1 MRLDTRPSPT
11 LQAMENWVG
20 PGNEAKLLMVVALA
34 SERLTETFF
43 CSMTFTGSSVLLA
56 MNLIEEKYTNQ
67 NDNDVMMM
75 SFHDD
80 IIHARVT
87 S

>member
-1 MRLDTRPSPT
+1 
-11 LQAMENWVG
+11 
-20 PGNEAKLLMVVALA
+20 MVVALA
-34 SERLTETFF
+34 SERLTVTFF

-67 NDNDVMMM
+67 IDNDVMIMSFHDDVIMSCDLMTM

-80 IIHARVT
+80 IIHVT
-87 S
+87 CHIMT